1 MHPTEGTLFTG
12 QNEIYL
18 TEIPS
23 TNSYAMDLL
32 SKTSPPEGTCIFADY
47 QSAGRGQIG
56 RHWHSEAGKNLLIS
70 YIFYPESLDLSLQF
84 YLNIMSGLALLE
96 TVKPYFPGAKLKW
109 PNDIYAG
116 DRKLAGIL
124 VQNVLRGQH
133 IRATVVGIGLN
144 VNEIQFPA
152 EIPNPVSLAQL
163 TGTETDLSRI
173 RMQLS
178 KKLEQYFL
186 ILKKSKY
193 SHLMTLYRE
202 NLYRIHKEA
211 SFIDADGIS
220 FAGSIAG
227 VDEQGRLQ
235 VIHAE
240 NGQQVTYNFREI
252 TYVI

>member
-12 QNEIYL
+12 QNAIYL

-23 TNSYAMDLL
+23 TNSYAIDLL

-56 RHWHSEAGKNLLIS
+56 RYWHSEAGKNLLIS

-96 TVKPYFPGAKLKW
+96 TVKPYFPGVKLKW

-163 TGTETDLSRI
+163 TGSETNLSQI

-186 ILKKSKY
+186 ILKKGKY
-193 SHLMTLYRE
+193 DHMMAEYRK
-202 NLYRIHKEA
+202 NLYRIHKE
-211 SFIDADGIS
+211 SLFTDADGMS

-235 VIHAE
+235 IIHAE
-240 NGQQVTYNFREI
+240 NGQQVTYNFREV
-252 TYVI
+252 TYII

>member
-1 MHPTEGTLFTG
+1 MQSMEGSLFTG

-23 TNSYAMDLL
+23 TNIYAMELL

-56 RHWHSEAGKNLLIS
+56 RYWHSEAGKNLLIS
-70 YIFYPESLDLSLQF
+70 YIFYPEGLDLSHQF

-96 TVKPYFPGAKLKW
+96 TVKPYFASAKLKW
-109 PNDIYAG
+109 PNDVYAG

-124 VQNVLRGQH
+124 VQNILRGQH
-133 IRATVVGIGLN
+133 IRATIVGMGLN

-152 EIPNPVSLAQL
+152 EVPNPVSLAQL
-163 TGTETDLSRI
+163 TGTENDLSLI

-178 KKLEQYFL
+178 KKLEQYYL
-186 ILKKSKY
+186 ILKKGKY
-193 SHLMTLYRE
+193 SQLMTEYRE
-202 NLYRIHKEA
+202 NLYRIHKE
-211 SFIDADGIS
+211 SLFTDADGVS
-220 FAGSIAG
+220 FAGRITG

-235 VIHAE
+235 IRHSE
-240 NGQQVTYNFREI
+240 NGQLAAYNFREI